1 MKEKLKTISVVLI
14 LVLLLNIFAPAMKVI
29 ATDFGTGDFELTVEV
44 GTDELRNGSV
54 SSVKVNGDT
63 WSSNTDTFK
72 TATGNNTVVVVVN
85 AEDGYE
91 IGMRKAGDSTA
102 VISEPVVEG
111 STYTFTVTY
120 DTNNSID
127 NLSIYPYSQEK
138 NNIPGGTAEDID
150 FDIEFTGTHYNVWV
164 NNLEVMT
171 DKFGDLLNQYKGT
184 IQDAG
189 TTDEN
194 SINILRFQNLFGDK
208 QVTEYVINN
217 KTYKEGMPEVT
228 VDKDGGYHITV
239 PGATK
244 YTIRGSADEN
254 SKADRT
260 IVWANVDANK
270 NAEDYAEDM
279 VLQHGSAKIVAIYDE
294 NGNKVNDG
302 VDVDENG
309 MAMVPVE
316 PGSKVVFEFVPEYGY
331 QLTSVKANGMQL
343 EAQSTINQYTFTMP
357 DANVHFSAEF
367 KETKDIVKASSE
379 KVSSGSIEL
388 GNTLSGGSAQ
398 LTVSDVELTSDKI
411 AGFENAA
418 GDYTIS
424 NYLDIDLYNV
434 YYKGKNDSEDVWLD
448 KISELE
454 KEATISIK
462 LEDGVNA
469 DDIVIVHNI
478 HDGEKY
484 EIIEIDSYDPETNTI
499 TFKTKSFSSYAI
511 ATKTTS
517 NTKENV
523 TASNPTTGDNIII
536 LATIF
541 AIATLG
547 TIITIRLNKN
557 RKIRKH

>member
-1 MKEKLKTISVVLI
+1 
-14 LVLLLNIFAPAMKVI
+14 
-29 ATDFGTGDFELTVEV
+29 
-44 GTDELRNGSV
+44 
-54 SSVKVNGDT
+54 
-63 WSSNTDTFK
+63 
-72 TATGNNTVVVVVN
+72 
-85 AEDGYE
+85 
-91 IGMRKAGDSTA
+91 
-102 VISEPVVEG
+102 
-111 STYTFTVTY
+111 
-120 DTNNSID
+120 
-127 NLSIYPYSQEK
+127 
-138 NNIPGGTAEDID
+138 
-150 FDIEFTGTHYNVWV
+150 
-164 NNLEVMT
+164 
-171 DKFGDLLNQYKGT
+171 
-184 IQDAG
+184 
-189 TTDEN
+189 
-194 SINILRFQNLFGDK
+194 
-208 QVTEYVINN
+208 
-217 KTYKEGMPEVT
+217 
-228 VDKDGGYHITV
+228 
-239 PGATK
+239 
-244 YTIRGSADEN
+244 
-254 SKADRT
+254 
-260 IVWANVDANK
+260 
-270 NAEDYAEDM
+270 M

>member
-1 MKEKLKTISVVLI
+1 
-14 LVLLLNIFAPAMKVI
+14 
-29 ATDFGTGDFELTVEV
+29 
-44 GTDELRNGSV
+44 
-54 SSVKVNGDT
+54 
-63 WSSNTDTFK
+63 
-72 TATGNNTVVVVVN
+72 
-85 AEDGYE
+85 
-91 IGMRKAGDSTA
+91 
-102 VISEPVVEG
+102 
-111 STYTFTVTY
+111 
-120 DTNNSID
+120 
-127 NLSIYPYSQEK
+127 
-138 NNIPGGTAEDID
+138 
-150 FDIEFTGTHYNVWV
+150 
-164 NNLEVMT
+164 
-171 DKFGDLLNQYKGT
+171 
-184 IQDAG
+184 
-189 TTDEN
+189 
-194 SINILRFQNLFGDK
+194 
-208 QVTEYVINN
+208 
-217 KTYKEGMPEVT
+217 
-228 VDKDGGYHITV
+228 
-239 PGATK
+239 
-244 YTIRGSADEN
+244 
-254 SKADRT
+254 
-260 IVWANVDANK
+260 
-270 NAEDYAEDM
+270 
-279 VLQHGSAKIVAIYDE
+279 
-294 NGNKVNDG
+294 
-302 VDVDENG
+302 
-309 MAMVPVE
+309 
-316 PGSKVVFEFVPEYGY
+316 
-331 QLTSVKANGMQL
+331 
-343 EAQSTINQYTFTMP
+343 MP

-478 HDGEKY
+478 HDGEEY
-484 EIIEIDSYDPETNTI
+484 EVIEIDSYDPETNTI

-517 NTKENV
+517 TTTETGKNDTTTSNSTTESGKKD
-523 TASNPTTGDNIII
+523 TTSNPKTGDNIII

-541 AIATLG
+541 AISTLG